1 MFTQR
6 GFTFVEVLVTLAVF
20 SILGAMAAPSFSEM
34 LARQKLNQAATE
46 MATSMMQAR
55 SQAAVKRLPTAICLN
70 NKNNGTETT
79 VVACASANIPN
90 YSTLD
95 AAQKLSAQQNRTFL
109 LNVPKGVTIGSST
122 TLVFQP
128 TGIPAAGTTDAART
142 FSFCKNGTK
151 REVSVS
157 ITGSVSNKKGTC

>member
-55 SQAAVKRLPTAICLN
+55 SQAAAKRLPTVICLN

-79 VVACASANIPN
+79 VVACASANIPG
-90 YSTLD
+90 YAGLG
-95 AAQKLSAQQNRTFL
+95 AGQVSAQQNRTFL
-109 LNVPKGVTIGSST
+109 LNVPKGVTIGSTT